1 MSVFGLKKSFRIGF
15 SSLRNSP
22 HEDPMASVHQRS
34 RRSRVLLGLKR
45 LELPIARAPEL
56 LDEIGA
62 DPFGIEKALE
72 LDAGE
77 LLNLLFGVVDA
88 ALRLNPRPNLA
99 HDLLDVDGVGA
110 NIEICHIHL
119 IVLLCS
125 YLSVMCSLPCRELR
139 RFLQTRA
146 QNTD

>member
-1 MSVFGLKKSFRIGF
+1 
-15 SSLRNSP
+15 
-22 HEDPMASVHQRS
+22 MAPVHQVGVE
-34 RRSRVLLGLKR
+34 RVLLGLKR

-62 DPFGIEKALE
+62 DPFRIEKALE
-72 LDAGE
+72 LDVGE

-110 NIEICHIHL
+110 NVEICHIHL
-119 IVLLCS
+119 MTGQQGS
-125 YLSVMCSLPCRELR
+125 YLLLSMCSLPGRELR
-139 RFLQTRA
+139 RFLQARP
-146 QNTD
+146 QNAD